1 MPEDPTNRVRSPHD
15 HRVAALCTGH
25 KRDGSLCGAIAVTG
39 KTKCRLHG
47 GRSLSGMAAGGFK
60 TGRYSKA
67 LPAQLAARYE
77 EARASPRLLS
87 LSDDIALAEAHLA
100 ALLEQVE
107 QGAAGTTWQEL
118 RTTLDAFEGAL
129 AVGNLDG
136 MQAQFA
142 TLQRLVQQGGQ
153 TAAAWQEIRRVWE
166 TRCKLVQ
173 TEVKTLQGMQQMVST
188 QQLMLYLGA
197 ITAAVTEAVKRHA
210 DTASGRAI
218 LTDIQAE
225 FTRLSTL
232 DEGR

>member
-1 MPEDPTNRVRSPHD
+1 M
-15 HRVAALCTGH
+15 A
-25 KRDGSLCGAIAVTG
+25 
-39 KTKCRLHG
+39 
-47 GRSLSGMAAGGFK
+47 SGTFK

-87 LSDDIALAEAHLA
+87 LSDDIALAEARLA
-100 ALLEQVE
+100 ALLDEVE
-107 QGAAGTTWQEL
+107 QGAAGATWQEL
-118 RTTLDAFEGAL
+118 RTTLSAFEGAL
-129 AVGNLDG
+129 AAGNLDG

-153 TAAAWQEIRRVWE
+153 TAAAWQDIRRLWE

-197 ITAAVTEAVKRHA
+197 ITVAVTEAVKRHA

-218 LTDIQAE
+218 LTEIQAE